1 MKTTVS
7 IIFNTQNRA
16 WVNIWKKWWWILK
29 FKAYNEMK
37 VVKCRLKHNVP
48 NIQVGK
54 LLVQTL
60 TNICYSHGEICMRPV
75 KCYISREKSGQTV
88 EMTNV
93 GRAMSRTVRSDT
105 SLSFTLKKWG
115 CMSPQFVFKTY
126 FSYFEGIYFAYNNYI
141 WK

>member
-1 MKTTVS
+1 
-7 IIFNTQNRA
+7 
-16 WVNIWKKWWWILK
+16 
-29 FKAYNEMK
+29 MK

-60 TNICYSHGEICMRPV
+60 TNICYSPGEICMRPV

-105 SLSFTLKKWG
+105 SLHSRSEDACHHNFYLKHDIFLILRVSTLHIIII
-115 CMSPQFVFKTY
+115 
-126 FSYFEGIYFAYNNYI
+126 FENKYDA
-141 WK
+141 